1 MDINVASTVP
11 LQHGGPIPILGL
23 GVYLISKGHP
33 AEQAV
38 RWAVEAGYRHVDTA
52 SLYGNE
58 QSVGLALSSSGLN
71 REDYFVTTKL
81 WNSDHGYDKTL
92 RAFDASLSR
101 LGLEYVDLYL
111 VHWPV
116 RRLRLQS
123 WKAVEEIFASGRAR
137 AIGVSN
143 YVVRHLEELLA
154 NCRIP
159 PAVNQLELHP
169 YNYLSRLDTVTFC
182 REQRIA
188 IEAYSPLTHG
198 ERLNDPRLAAIARK
212 YGKSPAQLLIR
223 LGLQQGFI
231 ELPKSTHRDRIRE
244 NAQVFDFEITPGD
257 MRTLDE
263 LDEALATDWDP
274 TNEP

>member
-223 LGLQQGFI
+223 WGLQQGFI